1 MNTLMVSTPA
11 TDHINPLLGV
21 ARVLIAEGHNVVCL
35 SGSALRDRIESAG
48 AGFRA
53 LPPAADFDLNDP
65 FATAPEL
72 KVIPPGLE
80 WLRVALERLFI
91 ERIVPQHESM
101 RSSLFGRVGLGWLK
115 SLPAPALPTRATFR
129 VGSDAFMA
137 FRCLGSLPE
146 PTECA
151 GFARTVA
158 LFFLNCR
165 ARREARAKAISAA
178 RRQRV
183 VTRSRRQRECVQHC
197 GSRSMAPQSKQSA

>member
-1 MNTLMVSTPA
+1 MLFRS
-11 TDHINPLLGV
+11 
-21 ARVLIAEGHNVVCL
+21 
-35 SGSALRDRIESAG
+35 
-48 AGFRA
+48 FRA
-53 LPPAADFDLNDP
+53 LPPAADLDLNDP

-80 WLRVALERLFI
+80 WLRVALVRLFI

-115 SLPAPALPTRATFR
+115 SLPAPALPTRATCR

-146 PTECA
+146 PIECT

-158 LFFLNCR
+158 LFFLNR
-165 ARREARAKAISAA
+165 RKPREARAKAISAA
-178 RRQRV
+178 RLSVCCCWKPATARMHPMLRLAAN
-183 VTRSRRQRECVQHC
+183 S
-197 GSRSMAPQSKQSA
+197 SI